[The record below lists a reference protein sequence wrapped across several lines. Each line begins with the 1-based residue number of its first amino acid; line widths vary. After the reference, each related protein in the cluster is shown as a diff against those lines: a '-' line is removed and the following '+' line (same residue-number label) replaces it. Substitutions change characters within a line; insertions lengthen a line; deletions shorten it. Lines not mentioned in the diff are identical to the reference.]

1 MGEPGRGAARRL
13 LVDIGGARGLLPKA
27 GHGAADPFAIVRD
40 NRRTLRP
47 VSPVD
52 FYGQQHK
59 TSVKLGELNPTWN
72 EAFTFTLPDDGG
84 EQQPGEAEQLEINVF
99 SRVREGRSRDKF
111 LGRVRLPVVGAH
123 CQGQLRRL
131 PLEKR
136 GIFSHIKGELL
147 LKLSIVEI
155 QPEKLDTLQEES
167 IGVSPELLA
176 KSPGKQLQPGLLRR
190 LTSSEAPTPKGSG
203 SYDLVQE
210 VRYVFVQV
218 LSARSLI
225 AKDFSGTSDP
235 FARVSVGNQSSR
247 TKTIYKELNPEWSET
262 FAFAASQSEG
272 FDINTGFVEVSIWDE
287 DKLFQN
293 DFLGE
298 VRVPLADL
306 PKRDTGD
313 PPALVQWY
321 KLSAQSAR
329 AKVKGDVQLCMW
341 TGSQADESFKK
352 AWQSDLGGSRHSRA
366 TVYVSPK
373 LWYVRCV
380 VMEVQDLLLMEC
392 ARFPELF
399 VKARLLDQKYQS
411 KVVSSRT
418 NFAVLDEEIVFVVI
432 EGADEELHVDIFDR
446 IQPNNE
452 DFLGHVLIRLSN
464 VERRTHSHHV
474 SSRWYQLDKGD
485 KKKAVG
491 GRVRLRVCLE
501 GGYHVIDESRSH
513 LSNTLPTAEQLCTHR
528 LQWDLQLWREPIG
541 TVELG
546 INGAQGLTSLKSFG
560 PSGRGSTADAYCIAK
575 YGSVWIRTR
584 TVSNDLNPQW
594 HEQHTWDVHELSTVL
609 TVGVF
614 DNRHSKT
621 SVSGAKDMA
630 VGKVRIRLSTL
641 EDRKIYRNVYP
652 LFMLTKSGVKKMGE
666 VELTVRFCPTAPLLT
681 MAKLYVTPPLP
692 AMHYTDPIGGGR
704 EHAER
709 LRIAAAELVVQK
721 LLKADPPFWPEVT
734 HFMLDTDENV
744 FSMRRSKANL
754 YRIKAV
760 LGGVIWTMQR
770 FKKVRDWEPPWITVL
785 VHLAYAVLVYHPAP
799 SLAFVFVTLFARGM
813 QNFHKRAKQPAVM
826 DAKLSQGEE
835 MEDPDDAEEEIDEAP
850 TAQHKTTE
858 TSVLTNPVKYYKILK
873 GRYDRLKRIASM
885 VQAYMGLIASY
896 GERLQALLSWR
907 DPRATFVFTVF
918 CLVASVVVLLVPLTH
933 IALLAGFYV
942 LRHPRL
948 RDPLPAK
955 PVNFLTRLPD
965 LADIML

>member
-1 MGEPGRGAARRL
+1 MQ
-13 LVDIGGARGLLPKA
+13 
-27 GHGAADPFAIVRD
+27 
-40 NRRTLRP
+40 
-47 VSPVD
+47 VD

-59 TSVKLGELNPTWN
+59 TSVKRGELNPTWD
-72 EAFTFTLPDDGG
+72 EAFTFTLPDEGG

-99 SRVREGRSRDKF
+99 SRAREGHSRDKF

-123 CQGQLRRL
+123 CQGQPRRL

-155 QPEKLDTLQEES
+155 QPEKLDVLQEES
-167 IGVSPELLA
+167 IGVSPESPA
-176 KSPGKQLQPGLLRR
+176 KSPGKLLQPGLLRR
-190 LTSSEAPTPKGSG
+190 LTSIEAPAPKGSG

-247 TKTIYKELNPEWSET
+247 TKTIYKELNPEWGET

-287 DKLFQN
+287 DKFFQK

-313 PPALVQWY
+313 PPTPVQWY
-321 KLSAQSAR
+321 KLSARSAR
-329 AKVKGDVQLCMW
+329 AKVKEQDVLSELGGQPLAAKGLAGDVQLCMW

-366 TVYVSPK
+366 TVHVSPK

-380 VMEVQDLLLMEC
+380 VMEVQDLLLMES

-411 KVVSSRT
+411 KVVTSKT
-418 NFAVLDEEIVFVVI
+418 NYAVLDEEVVFVVV

-446 IQPNNE
+446 IQPNN
-452 DFLGHVLIRLSN
+452 
-464 VERRTHSHHV
+464 V
-474 SSRWYQLDKGD
+474 SYNLWWYQLDKGD

-501 GGYHVIDESRSH
+501 GGYHVIDESRGH
-513 LSNTLPTAEQLCTHR
+513 LSNTLPTAE
-528 LQWDLQLWREPIG
+528 QLWREPIG

-546 INGAQGLTSLKSFG
+546 INGARGLTSLKSYG
-560 PSGRGSTADAYCIAK
+560 PGGRGSTADAYCIAK

-584 TVSNDLNPQW
+584 TVSDDLNPQW

-641 EDRKIYRNVYP
+641 EDGKIYRNVYP
-652 LFMLTKSGVKKMGE
+652 LLMLTKSGVKKMGE
-666 VELTVRFCPTAPLLT
+666 LELTVRFSPTASLLT

-721 LLKADPPFWPEVT
+721 LVEADPPFWPEVT
-734 HFMLDTDENV
+734 HYMLDTDENV

-785 VHLAYAVLVYHPAP
+785 VHVAYAVVVYHPAP
-799 SLAFVFVTLFARGM
+799 SLAFMFVTLFARSM
-813 QNFHKRAKQPAVM
+813 QNFHKRPQQPAVM

-835 MEDPDDAEEEIDEAP
+835 MEDPDEAEEEMDEAP

-858 TSVLTNPVKYYKILK
+858 ASILTNPVKYYKILK

-885 VQAYMGLIASY
+885 VQAFMGLIASY
-896 GERLQALLSWR
+896 GERFQALLSWR
-907 DPRATFVFTVF
+907 DPRATFVFTIF

-965 LADIML
+965 LADTML